1 MSRGVRICFSFV
13 LIAVA
18 LTWSVPMLAA
28 DGAAL
33 YKSKCAACH
42 GADGTG
48 DTPVG
53 KNLKVKSLA
62 SPDVQKQTDD
72 ELSKTISSG
81 KGKMPPF
88 AGKLSADE
96 LKAVVQFI
104 RGFKK

>member
-1 MSRGVRICFSFV
+1 MSPRFRIGLSFV

-18 LTWSVPMLAA
+18 VTWSVPLFAS

-33 YKSKCAACH
+33 YKSKCAMCH
-42 GADGTG
+42 GPDGTG
-48 DTPVG
+48 NTPMG
-53 KNLKVKSLA
+53 KALKVKSLA
-62 SPDVQKQTDD
+62 SPEVQKQTDA
-72 ELSKTISSG
+72 ELEKTISSG
-81 KGKMPPF
+81 KGKMPAF